1 MILRVNLMKKE
12 NKILFAIFLLAF
24 IMRMMFF
31 DTSYVIWDES
41 IYLLH
46 GELYAGINVGY
57 EETFLRPPLLPFL
70 LSPFALL
77 SYESYEMISKI
88 FMILLNSLIVIPV
101 YLLARR
107 INKKAGLL
115 TALLIALIPVSIINS
130 RYVLTDHP
138 GAILALLSFVLFFS
152 GTKDKKP
159 ALVYAGTFFLG
170 LAILMK
176 FTNMLVFL
184 LILPLYYILLSKKRI
199 KEVVLT
205 SVIFILTVA
214 PYAIYNTIKFKNP
227 IYPITRAFHVV
238 SENDPIKLDFL
249 FYIFNDMFG
258 PVLLVLTIAGIYFFA
273 KQGVLLERKKD
284 DKIFNSI
291 LLFAFFSV
299 FAYFVFIAGRGTA
312 KPTGI
317 EWEIERFALLLIPF
331 ALSFCAHAIIE
342 LSSKIPKRIRNTAIT
357 VLLVIA
363 FAFLMPQY
371 ARTYTPQ
378 IEFEE
383 GLRHV
388 TVDISEY
395 IKNQNITNISCI
407 GNCPPVAYYSQKK
420 IDVFYNK
427 EALLESDAKH
437 ILAFEPIDSKS
448 LALVEK
454 TCNKTRCAY
463 LYRRLF

>member
-1 MILRVNLMKKE
+1 MNTKE

-24 IMRMMFF
+24 IMRVMFF
-31 DTSYVIWDES
+31 DTSYIIWDES
-41 IYLLH
+41 IYLMH
-46 GELYAGINVGY
+46 GELYAGMDVGY

-77 SYESYEMISKI
+77 SHESYEILSKI

-101 YLLARR
+101 YLLARH

-115 TALLIALIPVSIINS
+115 TALLIALLPVSIINS
-130 RYVLTDHP
+130 RYVLTDHL
-138 GAILALLSFVLFFS
+138 GAILALLSFILFFL
-152 GTKDKKP
+152 GTKDKKS
-159 ALVYAGTFFLG
+159 ALVYAGAFVLG

-184 LILPLYYILLSKKRI
+184 LILPLCYMLLSKKRT
-199 KEVVLT
+199 KEAVLAP
-205 SVIFILTVA
+205 VIFLLTVA
-214 PYAIYNTIKFKNP
+214 PYAIYNLIKFKDP
-227 IYPITRAFHVV
+227 IYPLTRAFHVV

-258 PVLLVLTIAGIYFFA
+258 PIFLVLSIVGIYMFA
-273 KQGVLLERKKD
+273 KQCVLLERKKD

-331 ALSFCAHAIIE
+331 ALSFCAYAIIE
-342 LSSKIPKRIRNTAIT
+342 LSQKIPKRIRNTAIT
-357 VLLVIA
+357 VLLVIS

-371 ARTYTPQ
+371 VRTYTPQ
-378 IEFEE
+378 IEFED

-395 IKNQNITNISCI
+395 IKIKNITNISCI

-427 EALLESDAKH
+427 KTLLERGAKH
-437 ILAFEPIDSKS
+437 ILAFEPIDNGS

>member
-1 MILRVNLMKKE
+1 MYTKE

-24 IMRMMFF
+24 IMRVMFF
-31 DTSYVIWDES
+31 DTSYIIWDES
-41 IYLLH
+41 IYLMH
-46 GELYAGINVGY
+46 GELYAGMDVGY

-77 SYESYEMISKI
+77 SHESYEIISKI

-115 TALLIALIPVSIINS
+115 TALLIAILPVSINSS

-159 ALVYAGTFFLG
+159 VLVYAGAFVLG

-184 LILPLYYILLSKKRI
+184 LILPLCYMLLSKKRTN
-199 KEVVLT
+199 ECVLAPI
-205 SVIFILTVA
+205 IFLLTVA
-214 PYAIYNTIKFKNP
+214 PYAIYNLIKFKDP
-227 IYPITRAFHVV
+227 IYPLTRAFHVV

-249 FYIFNDMFG
+249 FYIFHDVFG
-258 PVLLVLTIAGIYFFA
+258 SVFLVLSIVGIYMFV
-273 KQGVLLERKKD
+273 KQSILNEGRKEE
-284 DKIFNSI
+284 KIFNSV

-312 KPTGI
+312 KPIGI

-331 ALSFCAHAIIE
+331 ALSFCAYAIIE
-342 LSSKIPKRIRNTAIT
+342 LSQKIPKRIRNAAII

-363 FAFLMPQY
+363 FAFLLPQY
-371 ARTYTPQ
+371 TRTYTPQ
-378 IEFEE
+378 IEFED
-383 GLRHV
+383 GLRHA

-395 IKNQNITNISCI
+395 IKNQNITDISCI

-427 EALLESDAKH
+427 DALLESHAKY
-437 ILAFEPIDSKS
+437 ILAFEPINSES
-448 LALVEK
+448 IALVEK

-463 LYRRLF
+463 LYRHLF